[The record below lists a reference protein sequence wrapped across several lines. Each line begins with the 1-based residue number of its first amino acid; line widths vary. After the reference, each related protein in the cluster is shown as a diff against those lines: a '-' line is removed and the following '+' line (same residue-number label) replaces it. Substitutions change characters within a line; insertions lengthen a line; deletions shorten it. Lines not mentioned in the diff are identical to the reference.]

1 MNTMRLATDVV
12 DYGETQEVFVTGY
25 ASITRVSRGVIRE
38 TFYTEV
44 QDQNGTIERRV
55 ALHILWDAEQ
65 WMESRGA
72 TMAAVEMNR
81 NIKLVRPMAATAH

>member
-1 MNTMRLATDVV
+1 MNSMKLAMDVI
-12 DYGETQEVFVTGY
+12 DYGEVAEVFVTGY

-44 QDQNGTIERRV
+44 QDQSGAIERRV
-55 ALHILWDAEQ
+55 ALHVLWDAEQ

-72 TMAAVEMNR
+72 SMAAVEMNR
-81 NIKLVRPMAATAH
+81 EIKLVRPMAATAH